1 MAMKRDWRQLAT
13 PLYGAALVLLLAFG
27 AWYVVNRQMDVYAW
41 VALELAAAALVAAI
55 ALDLARVR
63 RALTG
68 RQARHG
74 SNSLLISLSVLGIL
88 VLLNIL
94 AFANPAR
101 ADLTEDQQYTLAP
114 ETGLTL
120 AALAEPAVIQGFYT
134 ADLESSRENIRP
146 LLEEYQRES
155 DGLLSYEF
163 IDPVENPLLARQ
175 LGVERDGS
183 LVVTVGDRSEVL
195 SFGSEQEITGAL
207 VRLSNPDPRNVYLL
221 TGHGEADLDD
231 VSDAGYSQLR
241 DALTGKNYTVNSLN
255 LLADPNI
262 PAEAM
267 VVIVAGPTF
276 GLSQAEVEALGSYL
290 DSGGSLVLLLQPSVE
305 TEAAQP
311 GQPLLDYLEESWGIR
326 VNDDL
331 VIEPRSSSFL
341 VAVSFGYGD
350 HAVTARL
357 DNLASLFP
365 GARSLTL
372 GGVDGVTQ
380 TALVTTS
387 DISWGET
394 DMRFLQTQEL
404 PEFDETADVTGPMT
418 LAVSAENA
426 ATGARVVVFGDSD
439 LGTNSWVTQLGNRD
453 LLVNSID
460 WAAEQENLIDLTAR
474 TTTQRLVV
482 PPSVQVQGL
491 ILLISVVLVPGAVIV
506 AGILVWLRRRKQA

>member
-1 MAMKRDWRQLAT
+1 
-13 PLYGAALVLLLAFG
+13 
-27 AWYVVNRQMDVYAW
+27 
-41 VALELAAAALVAAI
+41 
-55 ALDLARVR
+55 
-63 RALTG
+63 
-68 RQARHG
+68 
-74 SNSLLISLSVLGIL
+74 
-88 VLLNIL
+88 
-94 AFANPAR
+94 
-101 ADLTEDQQYTLAP
+101 
-114 ETGLTL
+114 
-120 AALAEPAVIQGFYT
+120 
-134 ADLESSRENIRP
+134 
-146 LLEEYQRES
+146 
-155 DGLLSYEF
+155 
-163 IDPVENPLLARQ
+163 
-175 LGVERDGS
+175 
-183 LVVTVGDRSEVL
+183 
-195 SFGSEQEITGAL
+195 
-207 VRLSNPDPRNVYLL
+207 
-221 TGHGEADLDD
+221 
-231 VSDAGYSQLR
+231 
-241 DALTGKNYTVNSLN
+241 
-255 LLADPNI
+255 
-262 PAEAM
+262 
-267 VVIVAGPTF
+267 VAGPTF

-387 DISWGET
+387 DISWAET

-404 PEFDETADVTGPMT
+404 PEFDETADVTGPLT

-491 ILLISVVLVPGAVIV
+491 ILLVSVVLVPGAVIV